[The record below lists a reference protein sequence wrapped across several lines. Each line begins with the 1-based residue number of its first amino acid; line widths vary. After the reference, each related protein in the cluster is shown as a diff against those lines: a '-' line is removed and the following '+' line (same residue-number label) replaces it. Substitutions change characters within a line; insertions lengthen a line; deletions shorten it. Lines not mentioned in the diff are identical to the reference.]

1 MQIDV
6 LHTLA
11 LIAVAA
17 AVTFSLRFVPM
28 LTVRAIATNPYVLA
42 IGKMLPGGIMV
53 ILVVYSIN
61 HGEFHGAGG
70 LLALAVALGS
80 TIGLYLWRK
89 NVLLAL
95 VAGVLIYG
103 ALTFG

>member
-42 IGKMLPGGIMV
+42 IGKMLPGGLMV

-61 HGEFHGAGG
+61 HSEFHGAGG

>member
-1 MQIDV
+1 MPIDV

>member
-1 MQIDV
+1 MPIDV

-70 LLALAVALGS
+70 LLALAVALGF

>member
-17 AVTFSLRFVPM
+17 TVTFSLRFVPM

-61 HGEFHGAGG
+61 HGAFHGAGG

>member
-1 MQIDV
+1 MPIDV

-42 IGKMLPGGIMV
+42 ICKMLPGGIMV

>member
-11 LIAVAA
+11 LIAVAV

-28 LTVRAIATNPYVLA
+28 LTVRAIATNPYVLT

>member
-28 LTVRAIATNPYVLA
+28 LTVRAIATNPYMLA

>member
-1 MQIDV
+1 MHLDV
-6 LHTLA
+6 LHVLA
-11 LIAVAA
+11 LIFVAA
-17 AVTFSLRFVPM
+17 IVTFSLRFVPM
-28 LTVRAIATNPYVLA
+28 LAVRAIASNPYVVT

-53 ILVVYSIN
+53 ILVVYAIN
-61 HGEFHGAGG
+61 HGEFHGASAA
-70 LLALAVALGS
+70 LALALALAS

>member
-28 LTVRAIATNPYVLA
+28 LTVRAIATNPYVLT

-61 HGEFHGAGG
+61 HGEFHGAGEM
-70 LLALAVALGS
+70 LALAVALAS

-89 NVLLAL
+89 NVLIAL
-95 VAGVLIYG
+95 VAGVLVYG

>member
-6 LHTLA
+6 VHTLA

-28 LTVRAIATNPYVLA
+28 LTVRTIATNPYVLT

-61 HGEFHGAGG
+61 HGEFHGTGG
-70 LLALAVALGS
+70 LLALAVALAS

-89 NVLLAL
+89 NVLIAL
-95 VAGVLIYG
+95 VTGVLIYG